1 VTRKLLVALAVVAI
15 VAIAGYGAWAWHH
28 SVNYVSTDDAYVEG
42 TVARVSAKV
51 SGHVVEVRVSDNE
64 AVKQDDIIVR
74 IDRRDYQAKLDQARA
89 ALAVAEASLRA
100 ARSEM
105 PLTSESTRAQI
116 DEARAAV
123 DAALVAERS
132 ARSAVE
138 EAVARADAKRAA
150 VAAMQAEVTGAQSMV
165 RMTERE
171 RERMRRLVQD
181 GYVAA
186 REVDQAD
193 NAFEG
198 ASAALEGSRRRLN
211 QTEQEVIQLEAELG
225 TRRLAVEQ
233 ARQRVTELR
242 ASLARAESQR
252 HVLSVKEAEVGQAE
266 ARIKEAQ
273 ADLAFA
279 ELQLLYTD
287 IRAPLDGIVSKKS
300 VEVGQVAQMG
310 QPLMALV
317 PLHEV
322 WVLANFKE
330 TQLARLRPGLR
341 AEVTV
346 DSIPGRVYHGTV
358 DSISAGTGSRFS
370 LLPPEN
376 ATGNWVKVVQRIP
389 VKVVLDQREVGN
401 PHTLRAGMSAVVT
414 IRVR

>member
-1 VTRKLLVALAVVAI
+1 MTRKLLVALAVVAI

-116 DEARAAV
+116 DEASAAV
-123 DAALVAERS
+123 DAALVAERA

>member
-1 VTRKLLVALAVVAI
+1 MTRKLLVALAVVAI

-42 TVARVSAKV
+42 TVARVSARV

-116 DEARAAV
+116 DEASAAV

-198 ASAALEGSRRRLN
+198 ASAALEASRRRLN

-233 ARQRVTELR
+233 ARQRVIELR

-317 PLHEV
+317 PLHAV

-389 VKVVLDQREVGN
+389 VKVVLDEREVGN